1 MRWRSHKVV
10 VTVAVAA
17 AASLGMAGC
26 SGGSGSSDATP
37 LVIGT
42 GGVLTENN
50 NPFSPTSSST
60 ANGWAWLIYEP
71 LVQSNAV
78 DPEAEPT
85 PWLAESFEWS
95 EDYTEV
101 SFEARDGIEWSDG
114 EDFTADDV
122 AFTFELVK
130 DNEALNSGNI
140 PYGDITVD
148 GSTVTVGFDSSQFVN
163 QAKITDQF
171 IVPEHVWAD
180 VDDPA
185 SYTDEEPVGTGPFTF
200 DSATSSVARLIKN
213 DSYWQAD
220 QVLPSEVVYRA
231 LQGNDAIINALVSH
245 EVDWAGAAALN
256 QKSGFID
263 KDPEKNFAW
272 NAPGLGMSALW
283 LNISRKPF
291 DSVELRRAVSM
302 VIDRERANEL
312 ASADLTVPI
321 TSVVGLSEPTGTP
334 FISEEFAGQNVE
346 VDVEGAIAELEAGG
360 FSLTDGVLLDPTGT
374 PVTMTLIDPSGW
386 TDYLTA
392 LQVIV
397 EDLTKIGIVAT
408 IETPSQDAWGAALAS
423 GDFDATIRY
432 TDSGATPFD
441 MYSTFMDGNQ
451 LVPVG
456 EQANANF
463 ARFDSPEATEAL
475 TAYANATDE
484 AARAEALAT
493 VQRVFVEQ
501 VPVIP
506 VMSNST
512 IGEFTTENWSGWPSA
527 DDPYASPS
535 ILSTNI
541 SLILTTLEA
550 SN

>member
-10 VTVAVAA
+10 VTIAVAA
-17 AASLGMAGC
+17 VASLGMAGC
-26 SGGSGSSDATP
+26 SAGSGSSDGTP

-50 NPFSPTSSST
+50 NPFSPTSSGT
-60 ANGWAWLIYEP
+60 AQGWAWLIYEP

-95 EDYTEV
+95 EDFTQV
-101 SFEARDGIEWSDG
+101 SFTTRDGVKWSDG
-114 EDFTADDV
+114 EDFTVDDV
-122 AFTFELVK
+122 AFTFNLIK
-130 DNEALNSGNI
+130 GNEALNSGNI

-148 GSTVTVGFDSSQFVN
+148 GNTVTVGFESSQFVN
-163 QAKITDQF
+163 QAKITGQF
-171 IVPEHVWAD
+171 IVPEHIWAD

-185 SYTDEEPVGTGPFTF
+185 AYTDEEPVGTGPFTF
-200 DSATSSVARLIKN
+200 DSATSTVGRLLKN
-213 DSYWQAD
+213 ESYWQAD
-220 QVLPSEVVYRA
+220 QVQPSEVVYRA
-231 LQGNDAIINALVSH
+231 LQGNDAIINALVSYD
-245 EVDWAGAAALN
+245 VDWAGAAALN
-256 QKSGFID
+256 QKAGFVD
-263 KDPEKNFAW
+263 KNPKKNFAW

-283 LNISRKPF
+283 LNISKKPF

-302 VIDRERANEL
+302 VIDRERANKL

-321 TSVVGLSEPTGTP
+321 TSVTGLSEPTGTP

-346 VDVEGAIAELEAGG
+346 VDVDGAIAELEAGG
-360 FSLTDGVLLDPTGT
+360 FTLTDGVLLDPTGT

-397 EDLTKIGIVAT
+397 EDLTKIGIAAT

-423 GDFDATIRY
+423 GEFDATIRY
-432 TDSGATPFD
+432 TNSGATPFD
-441 MYSTFMDGNQ
+441 TYSTFMDGNQ

-484 AARAEALAT
+484 ALRAAALAT

-512 IGEFTTENWSGWPSA
+512 IGEFTTQNWTGWPSA

-535 ILSTNI
+535 FLSTNI

-550 SN
+550 SK